1 MYVAIHLL
9 DSKDLFKWNKK
20 VYFYNSVIE
29 RVKDSN
35 IFIGLKKTCLG
46 GLDRRE
52 SDNNNEISLTEG
64 GTIEIE
70 FYGAPL
76 RDARSL
82 RFELLTEHF

>member
-1 MYVAIHLL
+1 M
-9 DSKDLFKWNKK
+9 
-20 VYFYNSVIE
+20 VIE

-76 RDARSL
+76 RDARSFAL
-82 RFELLTEHF
+82 NYLPNIFKSFPPIARE